1 MKRTLKLI
9 LWLLAAIIV
18 IWAIL
23 VIRSGESPL
32 SRLKHQLSSTF
43 IPQQTIWADTPILE
57 SIREM
62 KQFVTASYY
71 EELPKVDTKVRQW
84 PITNDAIVIIYNVT
98 IEAGFDLSQL
108 TNDDVKIYGDTAIT
122 VHLPAPGILTR
133 KCNPSDKTIFHD
145 SDKWSQD
152 ELSKMHQQALNEVEH
167 NAKSGGI
174 MTNAINNGREYM
186 TRLLCSFGF
195 KEENIHLYIRN

>member
-23 VIRSGESPL
+23 VIRDGESPIT
-32 SRLKHQLSSTF
+32 RLKRQLSSTF
-43 IPQQTIWADTPILE
+43 IPQQTIWAQIPIVE
-57 SIREM
+57 SIRDM
-62 KQFVTASYY
+62 QQFVTASYY
-71 EELPKVDTKVRQW
+71 EELPKIDTKARQW
-84 PITNDAIVIIYNVT
+84 PITNDALVIIYNVT
-98 IEAGFDLSQL
+98 IEAGFDLSQISS
-108 TNDDVKIYGDTAIT
+108 DDIKIYGDTAIT
-122 VHLPAPGILTR
+122 VKLPAPGIITR
-133 KCNPSDKTIFHD
+133 NCNPSDKVVFHD
-145 SDKWSQD
+145 SNKWTQAELD
-152 ELSKMHQQALNEVEH
+152 EMHQQALDEAEH

-195 KEENIHLYIRN
+195 KEENVHLYIRN